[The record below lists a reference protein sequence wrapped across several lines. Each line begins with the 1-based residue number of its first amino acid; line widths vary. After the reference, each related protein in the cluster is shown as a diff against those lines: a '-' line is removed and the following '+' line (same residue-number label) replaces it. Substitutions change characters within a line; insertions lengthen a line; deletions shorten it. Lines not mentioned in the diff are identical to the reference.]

1 MPAHL
6 QREIDVLKRQIR
18 SLGVAVESSVSRA
31 VEAFEDRD
39 AVLAQ
44 DVIRGDEE
52 IDRNEVEVEEECLKI
67 VALHQPVAMDL
78 RFIIAILKINSDL
91 ERIGDLAVNIA
102 ERAAGLA
109 TQPKLAI
116 SISFVEM
123 AKKVRLM
130 VIKSLDALVNMNI
143 ELARQIC
150 ADDDEVDAINR
161 EMFACIQAAA
171 IRHPENVKSLLQ
183 LLSISR
189 NLERMADHTTNI
201 AEDIIYMIEG
211 EIVRHRHE
219 ECAPHTQSNGRQN

>member
-6 QREIDVLKRQIR
+6 QREIDILKKQIR
-18 SLGVAVESSVSRA
+18 SLGVAVEDSVSRA
-31 VEAFEDRD
+31 VEALENRD
-39 AVLAQ
+39 AALAYE
-44 DVIRGDEE
+44 VIKDDET
-52 IDRNEVEVEEECLKI
+52 IDRSEVAVEEECLKI
-67 VALHQPVAMDL
+67 IALYQPVAMDL

-91 ERIGDLAVNIA
+91 ERIGDIAVNIA
-102 ERAAGLA
+102 ERAAVLA
-109 TQPKLAI
+109 TRPRLAI

-130 VIKSLDALVNMNI
+130 VIKGLDALVNMDT

-150 ADDDEVDAINR
+150 ADDDEVDAINK
-161 EMFACIQAAA
+161 EMFECVQAA
-171 IRHPENVKSLLQ
+171 IKRHPENVESLVQ

-189 NLERMADHTTNI
+189 QLERMADHTTNI

-219 ECAPHTQSNGRQN
+219 ELSPHTQSTEKS